1 MSSVTLKNLVDQKY
15 AAGDAV
21 RVMKGLK
28 NAFRK
33 GKSPASHGVS
43 MNKTAIDDSQVIH
56 GGILPILTL

>member
-15 AAGDAV
+15 AARDAA
-21 RVMKGLK
+21 RVMKSLN
-28 NAFRK
+28 NAFKK
-33 GKSPASHGVS
+33 GKFNASPNVS

>member
-15 AAGDAV
+15 ASGDAV
-21 RVMKGLK
+21 RVMKGLT
-28 NAFRK
+28 NAFKK
-33 GKSPASHGVS
+33 GKSPASPGVS